1 MTPAERRKLKED
13 RAKLTGYRNRLM
25 LLKDTV
31 PNINVL
37 WQDNSKIVK
46 FFESGEAAKY
56 EAKLKGN
63 TGKPLDKKPKPLKVK
78 TELTVEL
85 FKDLKAKGVNDRT
98 IMAEYGMH
106 SNQLTAWKKANGLTG
121 IRLDGGRPAHKNKQ
135 AKPKTEAKK
144 VTVAAV
150 EMKVDGTSEIKSL
163 LKEAKDK
170 IESLETEL
178 ADYKGQA
185 HHWKDAAETL
195 EKELEETNI
204 LASGKTLEVTESKTI
219 RKSMEDEIE
228 QLRSWNSKISEQL
241 ELAQKAERQAIDELI
256 VFQAEYRNLE
266 VDYRNQFSEVDR
278 LKAMLDKLKRTEQI
292 NVWLMEQHVGFVAQ
306 LDEVFER

>member
-1 MTPAERRKLKED
+1 MVGVTPAERRKLKED

-85 FKDLKAKGVNDRT
+85 FKDLKAKGINDRT
-98 IMAEYGMH
+98 IMADYGMH

-121 IRLDGGRPAHKNKQ
+121 IRLEGGRPAHKDKQ
-135 AKPKTEAKK
+135 PKPKSEAKNLA
-144 VTVAAV
+144 VAAV
-150 EMKVDGTSEIKSL
+150 EVKVDGASEYQRVLDEANLYIKGL
-163 LKEAKDK
+163 KAEVEGLKE
-170 IESLETEL
+170 
-178 ADYKGQA
+178 
-185 HHWKDAAETL
+185 H
-195 EKELEETNI
+195 N
-204 LASGKTLEVTESKTI
+204 GKM
-219 RKSMEDEIE
+219 SM
-228 QLRSWNSKISEQL
+228 QL

-266 VDYRNQFSEVDR
+266 VDYRNQSSEVTR